1 MAVLLEIK
9 RSPPQGEELCMSTP
23 RNKEDAN
30 LPRPSRHR
38 RLHHGDGTHGGNCG
52 GLTVGPTFTIDIK
65 PALAKA
71 TAKCP

>member
-1 MAVLLEIK
+1 
-9 RSPPQGEELCMSTP
+9 MSTP